1 MSAQHAG
8 SGYRAA
14 GREVMWGRRDNGAAA
29 PSGPLRHP
37 ETVASPT
44 HICCG
49 QRLRRHAVEPRE
61 SELSFT
67 YCGRCESLQWLR
79 EGQPIADQPSGVER
93 LAGLTA
99 GGALVVPAES

>member
-14 GREVMWGRRDNGAAA
+14 GREVMWGRRDNRAAA
-29 PSGPLRHP
+29 PGEPTRDP
-37 ETVASPT
+37 EKVASPT

-49 QRLRRHAVEPRE
+49 QRLRHHAVEPRE

-67 YCGRCESLQWLR
+67 YCGRCESLQWFR
-79 EGQPIADQPSGVER
+79 EDQPIADQPSGVER

-99 GGALVVPAES
+99 GGAVGVPAES

>member
-8 SGYRAA
+8 SGSRAA
-14 GREVMWGRRDNGAAA
+14 GREVMWGRRDDRISA
-29 PSGPLRHP
+29 PTDPLRDP
-37 ETVASPT
+37 ERTVSPT

-67 YCGRCESLQWLR
+67 YCSRCESLQWFR
-79 EGQPIADQPSGVER
+79 EDLPIADQPSGVER

-99 GGALVVPAES
+99 GGDLGVPAQS